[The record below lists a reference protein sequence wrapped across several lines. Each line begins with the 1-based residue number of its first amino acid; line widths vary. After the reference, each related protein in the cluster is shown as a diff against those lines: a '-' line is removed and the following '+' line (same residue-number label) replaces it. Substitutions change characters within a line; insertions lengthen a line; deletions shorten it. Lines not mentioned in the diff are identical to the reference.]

1 MCGVPFLPGVKKKGT
16 RVGTIPAGCQC
27 IALDCLG
34 REKPCFVC
42 NPLFYLNFLIYVVN
56 ALDCLKP
63 PWIAQNLHGVQG
75 VEGSNPFT
83 PTI

>member
-16 RVGTIPAGCQC
+16 RVGTIPAGCQFTH
-27 IALDCLG
+27 LDGIG
-34 REKPCFVC
+34 RKNRVIVC
-42 NPLFYLNFLIYVVN
+42 NPLFYLDFFTYLVTG
-56 ALDCLKP
+56 LDFPKLRWKVKY
-63 PWIAQNLHGVQG
+63 LHGVQG